1 MDKQNN
7 NQIIT
12 MSILILIPILI
23 AFSIMLYK
31 TYKTKRTQNI
41 SYYLLS
47 FLLLIETIALYM
59 LLRNHNVL
67 QMSFTTSIAI
77 ATIIATIIALI
88 ATIYF
93 IIGTLYI
100 LYIKQLYADE
110 ETIEKRL
117 EEKDIINIS
126 KIEDIC

>member
-1 MDKQNN
+1 MDKQIQN
-7 NQIIT
+7 NQIILVPI
-12 MSILILIPILI
+12 ILIAILI
-23 AFSIMLYK
+23 AFSMMLYK

-59 LLRNHNVL
+59 LLSNH
-67 QMSFTTSIAI
+67 MSFTTSIVTI
-77 ATIIATIIALI
+77 ASLI

-93 IIGTLYI
+93 IMGTLYI
-100 LYIKQLYADE
+100 LYVKQLYADE
-110 ETIEKRL
+110 DTIEKRL

>member
-1 MDKQNN
+1 
-7 NQIIT
+7 
-12 MSILILIPILI
+12 MSILVPIILIAIVI

-47 FLLLIETIALYM
+47 FLLLIETIALYV
-59 LLRNHNVL
+59 LLRNHI
-67 QMSFTTSIAI
+67 SFTTIALL
-77 ATIIATIIALI
+77 ATITI
-88 ATIYF
+88 IYF

-100 LYIKQLYADE
+100 LYVKHLYADQ

>member
-1 MDKQNN
+1 MDKN
-7 NQIIT
+7 IIT
-12 MSILILIPILI
+12 ILPILILIAIVI
-23 AFSIMLYK
+23 AFSMLLYK

-59 LLRNHNVL
+59 LLRNH
-67 QMSFTTSIAI
+67 MSFTTSIA
-77 ATIIATIIALI
+77 LL

-93 IIGTLYI
+93 ITGTLYI
-100 LYIKQLYADE
+100 LYVKQLYADE

-126 KIEDIC
+126 KIENIC

>member
-1 MDKQNN
+1 MDKHNN

-12 MSILILIPILI
+12 LPILLILILIPILI
-23 AFSIMLYK
+23 AFSMMLYK

-59 LLRNHNVL
+59 LLINH
-67 QMSFTTSIAI
+67 MSFTTITSI
-77 ATIIATIIALI
+77 TLLV

-93 IIGTLYI
+93 MMGTLYI
-100 LYIKQLYADE
+100 LYVKQLYADE
-110 ETIEKRL
+110 EAIEKRL

>member
-1 MDKQNN
+1 MDKH
-7 NQIIT
+7 IIT

-77 ATIIATIIALI
+77 LALI
-88 ATIYF
+88 AIIAIIYF
-93 IIGTLYI
+93 ITGTLYI

>member
-23 AFSIMLYK
+23 AFSMMLYK

-59 LLRNHNVL
+59 LLRNH
-67 QMSFTTSIAI
+67 MSFTT
-77 ATIIATIIALI
+77 IALFTTI
-88 ATIYF
+88 VITTIYF
-93 IIGTLYI
+93 IMGTLYI

>member
-1 MDKQNN
+1 MDKYNN

-12 MSILILIPILI
+12 MIPILVPILIPILI

-47 FLLLIETIALYM
+47 FLLLTETIALYM
-59 LLRNHNVL
+59 LLRNHNVS
-67 QMSFTTSIAI
+67 QMSFTT
-77 ATIIATIIALI
+77 IALVVI
-88 ATIYF
+88 IYF
-93 IIGTLYI
+93 MMGTLYI

-110 ETIEKRL
+110 EAIEKRL

>member
-1 MDKQNN
+1 MQN
-7 NQIIT
+7 NQIIM
-12 MSILILIPILI
+12 MSILLLIPI
-23 AFSIMLYK
+23 FSIMLYK
-31 TYKTKRTQNI
+31 TYKTKRTHNI

-59 LLRNHNVL
+59 LLKNHN
-67 QMSFTTSIAI
+67 TSITSI
-77 ATIIATIIALI
+77 TSI
-88 ATIYF
+88 IYF
-93 IIGTLYI
+93 MMGTLYI

-126 KIEDIC
+126 KLEDIC

>member
-1 MDKQNN
+1 MQNN

-12 MSILILIPILI
+12 LSILVPMISILILI
-23 AFSIMLYK
+23 AFSMMLYK
-31 TYKTKRTQNI
+31 TYRTKRTQNI

-59 LLRNHNVL
+59 LLRNH
-67 QMSFTTSIAI
+67 MSFTTITLFT
-77 ATIIATIIALI
+77 TIVIT
-88 ATIYF
+88 TIYF
-93 IIGTLYI
+93 IMGTLYI

-110 ETIEKRL
+110 EAIEKRL

>member
-1 MDKQNN
+1 MIP
-7 NQIIT
+7 II
-12 MSILILIPILI
+12 SILILIA
-23 AFSIMLYK
+23 AFSVMLYK

-59 LLRNHNVL
+59 LLGLNQQHNQL
-67 QMSFTTSIAI
+67 YFTSITLLASIAI
-77 ATIIATIIALI
+77 
-88 ATIYF
+88 IYF
-93 IIGTLYI
+93 MIGTLYI
-100 LYIKQLYADE
+100 LYVKHLYADQ

-126 KIEDIC
+126 KIENIC

>member
-1 MDKQNN
+1 MDKHNN

-12 MSILILIPILI
+12 LPIILILILIPILI
-23 AFSIMLYK
+23 AFSMMLYK

-59 LLRNHNVL
+59 LLINH
-67 QMSFTTSIAI
+67 MSFTTITSI
-77 ATIIATIIALI
+77 TLLV

-93 IIGTLYI
+93 MMGTLYI
-100 LYIKQLYADE
+100 LYVKQLYADE

-126 KIEDIC
+126 KLENIC

>member
-1 MDKQNN
+1 MQNN
-7 NQIIT
+7 NQIIA
-12 MSILILIPILI
+12 MLLIPILLIPILI
-23 AFSIMLYK
+23 TAFSVMLYK

-59 LLRNHNVL
+59 LLRNH
-67 QMSFTTSIAI
+67 MSFITITLL
-77 ATIIATIIALI
+77 AT
-88 ATIYF
+88 TIYF
-93 IIGTLYI
+93 MIGTLYI
-100 LYIKQLYADE
+100 LYIKQLYADQ

-126 KIEDIC
+126 KIENIC

>member
-1 MDKQNN
+1 MDKQIQN

-12 MSILILIPILI
+12 IPLVLIAI

-47 FLLLIETIALYM
+47 FLLLIETIALYI
-59 LLRNHNVL
+59 LLRNH
-67 QMSFTTSIAI
+67 MSFTTIAL
-77 ATIIATIIALI
+77 LI

-93 IIGTLYI
+93 MMGTLYI

>member
-1 MDKQNN
+1 MDKHNN

-12 MSILILIPILI
+12 LPILLILILIPILI
-23 AFSIMLYK
+23 AFSMMLYK

-59 LLRNHNVL
+59 LLINH
-67 QMSFTTSIAI
+67 MSFTTITSI
-77 ATIIATIIALI
+77 TLLV

-93 IIGTLYI
+93 MMGTLYI

-110 ETIEKRL
+110 EAIEKRL

-126 KIEDIC
+126 KLENIC

>member
-1 MDKQNN
+1 
-7 NQIIT
+7 
-12 MSILILIPILI
+12 
-23 AFSIMLYK
+23 MLYK

-47 FLLLIETIALYM
+47 FLLLIETIALYV
-59 LLRNHNVL
+59 LLGLNQPHNVL
-67 QMSFTTSIAI
+67 QLFFTT
-77 ATIIATIIALI
+77 IALTI
-88 ATIYF
+88 TTIYF
-93 IIGTLYI
+93 MMGTLYI
-100 LYIKQLYADE
+100 LYVKYLYADQ